1 MISDSTL
8 DKLKQFI
15 GAYFHE
21 DMHIH
26 GPTWKD
32 VLQAAMDDRTPAELR
47 EMAAGLCQYAD
58 DHEDGPELDRLMLYE
73 LGSVLNTEAYGL
85 TPRQWLYRAAE
96 LVREEADRRSMAR
109 A

>member
-8 DKLKQFI
+8 YRLKQFI
-15 GAYFHE
+15 AGYFHE
-21 DMHIH
+21 DMDIH
-26 GPTWKD
+26 GPTWED

-47 EMAAGLCQYAD
+47 EMAAALRQYAD
-58 DHEDGPELDRLMLYE
+58 DHEDGPELKRLMLYE
-73 LGSVLNTEAYGL
+73 LGSCLRTEAVGF